1 MNTNIITYFC
11 NKATIFDIIML
22 YLQYKHVF
30 LCSFSIKIKDKRT
43 PLKHE
48 HLEQFV
54 IVENT
59 FKDISEC
66 ILYVP
71 IGT

>member
-1 MNTNIITYFC
+1 MSRFC
-11 NKATIFDIIML
+11 NKPTIFNIIIL

-30 LCSFSIKIKDKRT
+30 LCSFFNKNQRKRT

-48 HLEQFV
+48 HLEQFI